1 MFEQLSLQVPA
12 FGLDISDLS
21 IKIIKLKKQGN
32 RKALASFGEFK
43 VPRGVIVQGEIK
55 KPDELTAILKEA
67 REGVQGER
75 LTATRVVASLPEER
89 AFLQV
94 VQLPLLRE
102 DEIQEVIRFQAE
114 KYIPYPLESVYLDY
128 QLAEPL
134 VDHLN
139 HKDVLIAALP
149 RQIADSYLAVLLE
162 AGLTPV
168 AFEVE
173 SLAVCRALVE
183 GEISP
188 APLLLLDIGAT
199 RTGLAVF
206 AGKSPIFTSSIPV
219 SSYQLTE
226 AIAKAFGVDVRVAE
240 ALKIRYGIAT
250 SRGEGENAAAAL
262 KPLLSDLV
270 RHVKRYLEYY
280 SSHATHQHLAPEGA
294 KLSKV
299 LLCGGGSL
307 LKGLPEFLGQEL
319 GLEVE
324 LGNPWTNIF
333 SRPVADLPP
342 LSLQESLR
350 YTTALGLA
358 IRAAT

>member
-1 MFEQLSLQVPA
+1 M
-12 FGLDISDLS
+12 
-21 IKIIKLKKQGN
+21 N
-32 RKALASFGEFK
+32 
-43 VPRGVIVQGEIK
+43 
-55 KPDELTAILKEA
+55 
-67 REGVQGER
+67 
-75 LTATRVVASLPEER
+75 
-89 AFLQV
+89 
-94 VQLPLLRE
+94 
-102 DEIQEVIRFQAE
+102 
-114 KYIPYPLESVYLDY
+114 
-128 QLAEPL
+128 
-134 VDHLN
+134 HLN

-149 RQIADSYLAVLLE
+149 RQIADSYLDVLLK
-162 AGLTPV
+162 AGLTPI

-173 SLAVCRALVE
+173 SLAVSRALVE
-183 GEISP
+183 KEISP

-219 SSYQLTE
+219 SSHQMTE
-226 AIAKAFGVDVRVAE
+226 AAAKDLGVDVRTAE
-240 ALKIRYGIAT
+240 ALKIRYGIIT
-250 SRGEGENAAAAL
+250 SRGEGENVAASL

-294 KLSKV
+294 RLRKV

-324 LGNPWTNIF
+324 LGNPWTNVF
-333 SRPVADLPP
+333 PRPVADLPP